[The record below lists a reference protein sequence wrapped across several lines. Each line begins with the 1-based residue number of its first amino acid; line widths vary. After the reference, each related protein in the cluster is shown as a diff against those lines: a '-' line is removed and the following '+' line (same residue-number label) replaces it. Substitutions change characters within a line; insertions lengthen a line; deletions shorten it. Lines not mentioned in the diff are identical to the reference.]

1 MKHTLF
7 AGLFAGVSA
16 IALAGAAGA
25 ETPLA
30 QASRTA
36 DGTIAVEWSLEG
48 PVDVFVARAADASI
62 EEAEPLSMDD
72 EDGQFAYAVTGEG
85 RPYFLL
91 RAEDGEILE
100 VAERVLPLEGG
111 RNFRDLGGYRTAG
124 GQSVKWGHLYR
135 SGAMHELTAGDY
147 EYLADLDIAVICDFR
162 ANSERA
168 EEPTSWA
175 AGPVEQLE
183 WDYEMDTSGF
193 AEAFA
198 GEPSPEQSAAAMTQ
212 FYRQAPTEFAERYA
226 IMFDRIAA
234 GDLPLAFHCTAG
246 KDRTGVA
253 AALILS
259 ALGVPRETIL
269 ADYAM
274 SDDLVDYMAELREER
289 ENIDPED
296 PMAFWA
302 QLPEAV
308 IAPFMA
314 SDPAYLQAALEQIE
328 ADHGS
333 VEAYL
338 SGTLDVSDADMAA
351 MRRDLLE

>member
-1 MKHTLF
+1 MYRNLF
-7 AGLFAGVSA
+7 AGIAA
-16 IALAGAAGA
+16 IALTAAAHA
-25 ETPLA
+25 EAPVA
-30 QASRTA
+30 EAIRTA
-36 DGTIAVEWSLEG
+36 DGMIAVSWTLEG
-48 PVDVFVARAADASI
+48 PVDVFVAHEADAGI
-62 EEAEPLSMDD
+62 EEATPLSMDD
-72 EDGQFAYAVTGEG
+72 EDRNFTYQPAGTG

-91 RAEDGEILE
+91 RPEAGAVIE

-111 RNFRDLGGYRTAG
+111 RNFRDLGGYRTAD
-124 GQSVKWGHLYR
+124 GQSVKWGRLYR
-135 SGAMHELTAGDY
+135 SGAMHELTAQDY
-147 EYLADLDIAVICDFR
+147 QYLADLDIAVICDFR

-168 EEPTSWA
+168 EEPTEWA
-175 AGPVEQLE
+175 GGPVEHID

-193 AEAFA
+193 AAAFA
-198 GEPSPEQSAAAMTQ
+198 GEMSPERSAAAMTE
-212 FYRQAPTEFAERYA
+212 FYRQAPTEFAPRYA
-226 IMFDRIAA
+226 VMFERLAA

-253 AALILS
+253 AGLILT

-289 ENIDPED
+289 EAIDPED

-338 SGTLDVSDADMAA
+338 LEALDVSEADLAA
-351 MRRDLLE
+351 MRSELLE

>member
-1 MKHTLF
+1 MNRNLF
-7 AGLFAGVSA
+7 AGLLAGVSA
-16 IALAGAAGA
+16 AALTGATFA
-25 ETPLA
+25 EAPLA
-30 QASRTA
+30 QASRTSE
-36 DGTIAVEWSLEG
+36 GTITVEWALEG
-48 PVDVFVARAADASI
+48 PVDVFVAHEADAAI

-72 EDGQFAYAVTGEG
+72 EDGQLAYDAGEEG

-91 RAEDGEILE
+91 RSEDGAVVE

-111 RNFRDLGGYRTAG
+111 RNFRDLGGYRTEDG
-124 GQSVKWGHLYR
+124 RSVKWGHLYR
-135 SGAMHELTAGDY
+135 SGAMHALTSGDY

-168 EEPTSWA
+168 EEPTDWA
-175 AGPVEQLE
+175 AGPVERLE

-198 GEPSPEQSAAAMTQ
+198 GEPSPERSAAAMTQ
-212 FYRQAPTEFAERYA
+212 FYRQAPTEFAERYSV
-226 IMFDRIAA
+226 MFDRIAA

-253 AALILS
+253 AGLILT

-274 SDDLVDYMAELREER
+274 SDDLVDYMAEMREER

-314 SDPAYLQAALEQIE
+314 SDPVYLQAALDQIE

-333 VEAYL
+333 VDAYL
-338 SGTLDVSDADMAA
+338 GDVLDVSDEELAA